1 MPEENV
7 DKVLEE
13 IEKQIRIINNH
24 SKVFPYAAKPILENS
39 LRFVEMKNTLEMIL
53 KNIEQNNNDLQME
66 INKGTLYLNGR
77 EEVVLPKPVKN
88 HFFECKYK
96 FQKFI
101 DNCILDKEEKRKC
114 EQNSFDRIT
123 RQYCMY
129 IITILQEA
137 KTIANEKITR
147 TKERISNLTKSH
159 KSEIEDIDK
168 RIRQR
173 YKNFKKIMV
182 DGLKR
187 DKLYLYHYRNGAR
200 SAYDYDDYYELSEYV
215 DKSVREFANSL
226 IEAFKEEYSIDTDLG
241 YWRSLFISSIQIVIE
256 PTIKSIPTNMKIKGM
271 DYNELLK
278 FERQQVD
285 NMIPDELFFSLLNL
299 HCMNLT
305 YQKMQ
310 GDIERLNNLVKDL
323 NDFVQSASDLLKT

>member
-1 MPEENV
+1 MEQLKSLKVPFHCIVNQIDDMPEENV

-182 DGLKR
+182 DGLKGTS
-187 DKLYLYHYRNGAR
+187 YTCII
-200 SAYDYDDYYELSEYV
+200 
-215 DKSVREFANSL
+215 
-226 IEAFKEEYSIDTDLG
+226 IEMAQE
-241 YWRSLFISSIQIVIE
+241 VH
-256 PTIKSIPTNMKIKGM
+256 TIMTII
-271 DYNELLK
+271 
-278 FERQQVD
+278 
-285 NMIPDELFFSLLNL
+285 
-299 HCMNLT
+299 MN
-305 YQKMQ
+305 
-310 GDIERLNNLVKDL
+310 
-323 NDFVQSASDLLKT
+323 